1 MLPPI
6 IQKASEEIQKLPGV
20 GRRGAG
26 KMALDILN
34 LNEEQFNHFQNSIVR
49 MRKEVFFCPNCG
61 FFADN
66 SVNSNIQNKHNEKVF
81 NIYLQEFLPFFAKDL
96 CSICAN
102 PERNPYQICVV
113 EKATDILNIE
123 KSQIYHG
130 FYHVLGKLISPLDQ
144 VFAEDTT
151 LFGLFQRIDS
161 LLNLENDLNDIEID
175 SKNVD
180 SKTKKLGK
188 LGKKSN
194 QITEKTA
201 DKTETVESETVENA
215 KESKVESKTEN
226 KFDKK
231 LTQNQK
237 EKTENINLTTNLNAK
252 NSQITSQKSSKNSL
266 QNIENGQ
273 NSKTNSKSKPQIE
286 LILFFKTGFSA
297 EATTAYIREKIEQEE
312 LQNQVK
318 LTKLAEG
325 LPLYYN
331 PDNLDQATM
340 IKALEDR
347 KNIF

>member
-6 IQKASEEIQKLPGV
+6 IQKVSLEIQKLPGV

-34 LNEEQFNHFQNSIVR
+34 LNEEQFNHFQSSIVR
-49 MRKEVFFCPNCG
+49 MRNEVFFCPNCG

-66 SVNSNIQNKHNEKVF
+66 SVNSIGNSDNQNKKVF
-81 NIYLQEFLPFFAKDL
+81 NNYLQDFLPFFAKDL

-130 FYHVLGKLISPLDQ
+130 FYHVLSKLISPLDR
-144 VFAEDTT
+144 VFTEDTT
-151 LFGLFQRIDS
+151 LFSLFERIDS
-161 LLNLENDLNDIEID
+161 LLNLDQ
-175 SKNVD
+175 KNN
-180 SKTKKLGK
+180 KNTKYLG
-188 LGKKSN
+188 
-194 QITEKTA
+194 
-201 DKTETVESETVENA
+201 SEEEVG
-215 KESKVESKTEN
+215 S
-226 KFDKK
+226 
-231 LTQNQK
+231 
-237 EKTENINLTTNLNAK
+237 TNLETK
-252 NSQITSQKSSKNSL
+252 NNLHNTNLDLQIEKHQGNENESQI
-266 QNIENGQ
+266 
-273 NSKTNSKSKPQIE
+273 PDQIE

-297 EATTAYIREKIEQEE
+297 EATTAYIREKIEQES

>member
-6 IQKASEEIQKLPGV
+6 IQKASLEIQKLPGV

-34 LNEEQFNHFQNSIVR
+34 LNQEQFNHFQSSIVR
-49 MRKEVFFCPNCG
+49 MRNEVFFCPNCG
-61 FFADN
+61 FFADS
-66 SVNSNIQNKHNEKVF
+66 SVNSIGNSDNQNKKVF
-81 NIYLQEFLPFFAKDL
+81 NNYLQDFLPFFAKDL

-130 FYHVLGKLISPLDQ
+130 FYHVLSKLISPLDR

-151 LFGLFQRIDS
+151 LFSLFERIDS
-161 LLNLENDLNDIEID
+161 LLNFDQKNNKNTKYLGLE
-175 SKNVD
+175 
-180 SKTKKLGK
+180 
-188 LGKKSN
+188 
-194 QITEKTA
+194 EK
-201 DKTETVESETVENA
+201 VGS
-215 KESKVESKTEN
+215 
-226 KFDKK
+226 
-231 LTQNQK
+231 
-237 EKTENINLTTNLNAK
+237 TNLEIKNNLHNTDLDLQIKKHQDNANK
-252 NSQITSQKSSKNSL
+252 SQIPN
-266 QNIENGQ
+266 
-273 NSKTNSKSKPQIE
+273 QIE

-297 EATTAYIREKIEQEE
+297 EATTAYIREKIEQES
-312 LQNQVK
+312 LQNYVR

>member
-6 IQKASEEIQKLPGV
+6 IQKASLEIQKLPGV

-34 LNEEQFNHFQNSIVR
+34 LNEEQFNHFQSSIVR
-49 MRKEVFFCPNCG
+49 MRNEVFFCPNCG

-66 SVNSNIQNKHNEKVF
+66 SVNSISSGDNQNKKVF
-81 NIYLQEFLPFFAKDL
+81 NNYLQDFLPFFAKDL

-113 EKATDILNIE
+113 EKVTDILNIE

-130 FYHVLGKLISPLDQ
+130 FYHVLSKLISPLDR

-151 LFGLFQRIDS
+151 LFRLFEQIDS
-161 LLNLENDLNDIEID
+161 LLNLDQ
-175 SKNVD
+175 KNN
-180 SKTKKLGK
+180 KNTKYLG
-188 LGKKSN
+188 
-194 QITEKTA
+194 
-201 DKTETVESETVENA
+201 SEEEA
-215 KESKVESKTEN
+215 GS
-226 KFDKK
+226 
-231 LTQNQK
+231 
-237 EKTENINLTTNLNAK
+237 TNLEIK
-252 NSQITSQKSSKNSL
+252 NHQNNSNKSQTPN
-266 QNIENGQ
+266 
-273 NSKTNSKSKPQIE
+273 QIE

-297 EATTAYIREKIEQEE
+297 EATTAYIREKIEQES
-312 LQNQVK
+312 LQNQVR

>member
-1 MLPPI
+1 MLPSI
-6 IQKASEEIQKLPGV
+6 IQKVSEEIQKLPGV

-34 LNEEQFNHFQNSIVR
+34 LNQEQFNHFQNSILK

-66 SVNSNIQNKHNEKVF
+66 SVNSIANSDNQNEKVF
-81 NIYLQEFLPFFAKDL
+81 NNYLHDFLPFLAKDL

-102 PERNPYQICVV
+102 IERNPYQICVV

-130 FYHVLGKLISPLDQ
+130 FYHVLGKLISPLDRI
-144 VFAEDTT
+144 FAENTT
-151 LFGLFQRIDS
+151 LFGLFERIYS
-161 LLNLENDLNDIEID
+161 LLNLLEN
-175 SKNVD
+175 
-180 SKTKKLGK
+180 
-188 LGKKSN
+188 
-194 QITEKTA
+194 
-201 DKTETVESETVENA
+201 
-215 KESKVESKTEN
+215 
-226 KFDKK
+226 
-231 LTQNQK
+231 
-237 EKTENINLTTNLNAK
+237 
-252 NSQITSQKSSKNSL
+252 
-266 QNIENGQ
+266 Q
-273 NSKTNSKSKPQIE
+273 NSNNITNKKQKTTPNIPQIE

-297 EATTAYIREKIEQEE
+297 EATTAYIREKIEQES

>member
-20 GRRGAG
+20 GRRGAA
-26 KMALDILN
+26 KMTLDILN
-34 LNEEQFNHFQNSIVR
+34 LNDEQFNHFWNSIVK

-61 FFADN
+61 FFADS
-66 SVNSNIQNKHNEKVF
+66 SVNSIGNSDNQNEKVF
-81 NIYLQEFLPFFAKDL
+81 NNYLQDYLPFFASDL

-102 PERNPYQICVV
+102 VERNPYQICVV
-113 EKATDILNIE
+113 EKVTDILNIE

-130 FYHVLGKLISPLDQ
+130 FYHVLGKLISPLDR
-144 VFAEDTT
+144 VFAEDTK
-151 LFGLFQRIDS
+151 LFGLFQRIELLLNPLENQNSQNPHQNIDPKNKPETKEN
-161 LLNLENDLNDIEID
+161 LLNLQKKQLLEQNLNKE
-175 SKNVD
+175 
-180 SKTKKLGK
+180 
-188 LGKKSN
+188 SN
-194 QITEKTA
+194 LQNPNQQKTA
-201 DKTETVESETVENA
+201 S
-215 KESKVESKTEN
+215 
-226 KFDKK
+226 
-231 LTQNQK
+231 
-237 EKTENINLTTNLNAK
+237 NI
-252 NSQITSQKSSKNSL
+252 
-266 QNIENGQ
+266 
-273 NSKTNSKSKPQIE
+273 PQIE

-297 EATTAYIREKIEQEE
+297 EATTAYIREKIEQES

>member
-1 MLPPI
+1 MLPSI

-34 LNEEQFNHFQNSIVR
+34 LNQEQFNHFQNSILK

-66 SVNSNIQNKHNEKVF
+66 SVNSISNSNQENNKVF
-81 NIYLQEFLPFFAKDL
+81 NNYLQDYLPFFAKDL

-102 PERNPYQICVV
+102 VERNPYQICVV

-130 FYHVLGKLISPLDQ
+130 FYHVLGKLISPLDR

-151 LFGLFQRIDS
+151 LFGLFERIYAILNSSDQNK
-161 LLNLENDLNDIEID
+161 NLEVLDDKNFENQEKIKKNLSNLEI
-175 SKNVD
+175 KN
-180 SKTKKLGK
+180 
-188 LGKKSN
+188 
-194 QITEKTA
+194 
-201 DKTETVESETVENA
+201 
-215 KESKVESKTEN
+215 
-226 KFDKK
+226 
-231 LTQNQK
+231 
-237 EKTENINLTTNLNAK
+237 
-252 NSQITSQKSSKNSL
+252 TSQNEKN
-266 QNIENGQ
+266 Q
-273 NSKTNSKSKPQIE
+273 TNSVKNQNLGQIE
-286 LILFFKTGFSA
+286 LILFFKTGFNA
-297 EATTAYIREKIEQEE
+297 EATTAYIREKIEQES